1 VLIVRATKKLRQRLG
16 SAMTPHD
23 GEPPTTALGDWYATY
38 LPWRPQ
44 QMIMLVNQRTL
55 LPVLM
60 PLAPA
65 ATLRARIGS
74 EIAAAL
80 AEQQAPTT
88 FIDAEL
94 AEMGDCR
101 VGPTADRSVVGIMTD
116 FTYLAD
122 VYRQHDPGLT
132 PSMLAHKLASTPCS
146 PLRRSHGFPD
156 RELQAF
162 LQAF

>member
-1 VLIVRATKKLRQRLG
+1 MLIVRATKKLRQRLG

-23 GEPPTTALGDWYATY
+23 GEPSTTSLGEWYATY

-44 QMIMLVNQRTL
+44 QLIMLVNQRTL

-65 ATLRARIGS
+65 ATISTRISS
-74 EIAAAL
+74 EIAAVL
-80 AEQQAPTT
+80 DEQRASAN

-94 AEMGDCR
+94 AQMRDCR

-122 VYRQHDPGLT
+122 VYRQHDPSLT